1 MTFRKPPTK
10 LRYAPS
16 IDHFT
21 ETRGSYLLNWLIT
34 GGCGFIGT
42 AFIQSLTGDGEHA
55 VRVVDDLSVGNR
67 EDLRVA
73 SEFVEV
79 LSEEAGPMSGERPV
93 ELIVGDI
100 LDEGLARRV
109 VAGADVIVHLAA
121 NTGVAPSVEDPRKDC
136 MSNVVG
142 ILNFLEAAR
151 HNDVKRFVFAS
162 SGAAVGEVEPPLH
175 EELASHPASPYG
187 ASKLAGEA
195 YCSAY
200 FRTFGVETVS
210 LRFGNVYGPLSGHKN
225 SAVAKFIRRA
235 MNGETLEI
243 YGDGSQTRDF
253 IFIGDLVRAIRLAAE
268 TEGVGGE
275 VFQIATNHETSV
287 NEMVELLLPALA
299 KSGIKDV
306 EVRQASPRL
315 GDVMRNYS
323 DTSKAERMLG
333 WRSEVAL
340 EEGLRRTVE
349 WFVRS

>member
-1 MTFRKPPTK
+1 MLLESNFDPYEKELT
-10 LRYAPS
+10 
-16 IDHFT
+16 
-21 ETRGSYLLNWLIT
+21 GLNWLIT

-42 AFIQSLTGDGEHA
+42 AFIRSLFEEDGHS
-55 VRVVDDLSVGNR
+55 VRVVDDLSVGTR

-73 SEFVEV
+73 GEFVEFSPGEV
-79 LSEEAGPMSGERPV
+79 GPMGGGHPV
-93 ELIVGDI
+93 ELVVGDI
-100 LDEGLARRV
+100 LDEELALRV
-109 VAGADVIVHLAA
+109 VEGVDAVIHLAA
-121 NTGVAPSVEDPRKDC
+121 NTGVAPSVEDPRRDC

-142 ILNFLEAAR
+142 ILNYLEAAR
-151 HNDVKRFVFAS
+151 HSDVKRFVSAS

-200 FRTFGVETVS
+200 FRTFGVETVA

-253 IFIGDLVRAIRLAAE
+253 IYIGDLVRAIRRAAT

-275 VFQIATNHETSV
+275 VFQIATSHETSV

-299 KSGIKDV
+299 ETGMKDI
-306 EVRQASPRL
+306 EIHQTSPRL

-333 WRSEVAL
+333 WRSEIAL

-349 WFVRS
+349 WFLERESG